1 MLVQLWF
8 TARSQSGRGT
18 DGSRDRAGSK
28 HVPQPSLPYPYRPGN
43 NPHRRL

>member
-18 DGSRDRAGSK
+18 EE
-28 HVPQPSLPYPYRPGN
+28 PQPGRIKTRPAAQPALSVPAGQQATSSA
-43 NPHRRL
+43 